1 MWEVLSFADKPYKG
15 LSKAKVD
22 LVMIVMMVVMI
33 SLTRDL
39 SNAKLITMI
48 IILMVM
54 LTEKNKGKREI
65 EDEQLHDGASDK
77 LPSTQ

>member
-1 MWEVLSFADKPYKG
+1 
-15 LSKAKVD
+15 
-22 LVMIVMMVVMI
+22 MIVMMVVMI

-48 IILMVM
+48 IIVMVM
-54 LTEKNKGKREI
+54 LTNKNKGKREI

>member
-15 LSKAKVD
+15 LSKAKVV

-48 IILMVM
+48 IIVMVM

>member
-48 IILMVM
+48 IIVMVM

>member
-1 MWEVLSFADKPYKG
+1 
-15 LSKAKVD
+15 
-22 LVMIVMMVVMI
+22 MVVVMK

-39 SNAKLITMI
+39 SNTKLITMI

-54 LTEKNKGKREI
+54 LTGKKKGKREI

>member
-15 LSKAKVD
+15 LSKAKVG

-48 IILMVM
+48 IIVMVM